1 MKTTTPLTAQERVI
15 LFCTATA
22 VSHAAVGITAHAMQS
37 MAIKGFIVHDR
48 ESGAYA
54 LTDSGRAAAPP
65 KKVGTISTRAP
76 RLAASKKHARGSV
89 AELAAAGGRI
99 FFVDRRGR
107 LRVGSAGPGACLGHN
122 LSPKKGQIS
131 RVARQRKG
139 GTTRHLCGRTVNPT
153 VAACD

>member
-1 MKTTTPLTAQERVI
+1 MLKQHVLNTCARHRTKAS
-15 LFCTATA
+15 
-22 VSHAAVGITAHAMQS
+22 SH
-37 MAIKGFIVHDR
+37 
-48 ESGAYA
+48 
-54 LTDSGRAAAPP
+54 GRSAPP

-76 RLAASKKHARGSV
+76 GLAASKKHARGSV

-99 FFVDRRGR
+99 FFVDRRGG

-139 GTTRHLCGRTVNPT
+139 GTTRRHLCGRTVNPT